1 MNEIL
6 AAVFVFFVGAIFGS
20 FLNVCIGRW
29 PEGLSVVAPRSR
41 CPKCGHQIKAIEN
54 IPIVSWLAL
63 RGRCSSCGE
72 SISIQY
78 PIVELIVGL
87 VWLAAYLH
95 FGLNFTAFRVAVF
108 ATVLLGIGIT
118 DAKHFLIPD
127 GFTVFG
133 VFFVLVSA
141 FAAAFLGE
149 GEPFARPWDAI
160 LGMCVGAGAIAVAG
174 WLGEVWLKRPAMG
187 FGDVTLMAVVG
198 AALGPPKALLT
209 IFIAAALAPIILLG
223 IVYPLSAR
231 GPADADG
238 QTELPLGASGNWRK
252 RELPFGVFL
261 APAALIALLFG
272 DVVIDWYLRISG
284 LK

>member
-1 MNEIL
+1 MVEIL
-6 AAVFVFFVGAIFGS
+6 EGVYAFIVGAAIGS

-29 PEGLSVVAPRSR
+29 PEGLSVVKPRSR
-41 CPKCGHQIKAIEN
+41 CPKCGHQITAREN
-54 IPIVSWLAL
+54 IPILSWIIL
-63 RGRCSSCGE
+63 RGRCSGCHE

-78 PIVELIVGL
+78 PIVELLVGL
-87 VWLAAYLH
+87 IWLAAYLQ
-95 FGLNFTAFRVAVF
+95 FGMSFTAFRVAVF
-108 ATVLLGIGIT
+108 ATVLLGIAIT

-133 VFFVLVSA
+133 VFFVLLTSFVA
-141 FAAAFLGE
+141 LYLRE
-149 GEPFARPWDAI
+149 GPPFASPWDAI
-160 LGMCVGAGAIAVAG
+160 LGMCVGAGAISIVG

-198 AALGPPKALLT
+198 AAVGPSRALIT
-209 IFIAAALAPIILLG
+209 IFIAAVIAPIILLG

-231 GPADADG
+231 GLADDGG
-238 QTELPLGASGNWRK
+238 QTELPFDVTGGWRR

-272 DVVIDWYLRISG
+272 DAIIAWYVGISG
-284 LK
+284 L